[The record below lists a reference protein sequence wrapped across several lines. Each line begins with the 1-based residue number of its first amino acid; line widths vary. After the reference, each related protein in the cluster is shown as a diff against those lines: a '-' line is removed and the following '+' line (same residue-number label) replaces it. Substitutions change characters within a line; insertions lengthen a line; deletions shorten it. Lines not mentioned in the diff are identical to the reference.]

1 MSDRRNSS
9 RADPPS
15 DGIEGATA
23 LPLAY
28 RRLVAKIGSNI
39 LGGREG
45 LDLEVMAAL
54 VAQLA
59 NLRKAGA
66 EVILV
71 TSGAVLAGRRILG
84 DPKERRDLPFR
95 QVLAAVG
102 QSRLMYVYDLLFSW
116 HGVTIA
122 QALLTKRDL
131 SDRQGYLNTRNTLLG
146 LLDLDVITIVNEN
159 DVVATEELEGSA
171 FGDNDTL
178 SALVANLVDADL
190 LVLLT
195 DTEGLYTAD
204 PHLDANARL
213 IPRVDRIDASI
224 EALAGQAGEGGG
236 TGGMATKVQAARL
249 ATSAGATVVIASG
262 REQQVLPRLARG
274 EVIGTLFPAAGT
286 RLESRKRWMLAGLS
300 ARGRLVVD
308 GGAAVALQREHR
320 SLLPAGVLSIEGD
333 FQRGDAVTLV
343 GPDGA
348 ALGYGIANYGA
359 TDMAVIR
366 GRRSDRINA
375 LLGYD
380 HGAEVV
386 HRNNFVGI

>member
-1 MSDRRNSS
+1 MGNVAR
-9 RADPPS
+9 
-15 DGIEGATA
+15 
-23 LPLAY
+23 PLTY
-28 RRLVAKIGSNI
+28 HRLVAKIGSNI
-39 LGGREG
+39 IGGREG

-146 LLDLDVITIVNEN
+146 LLDLGVVTIVNEN

-213 IPRVDRIDASI
+213 IPRVDRIDAGI
-224 EALAGQAGEGGG
+224 EGLAGEAGEGGG

-262 REQQVLPRLARG
+262 REQQVLLRLARG
-274 EVIGTLFPAAGT
+274 EAIGTLFPPSGT

-300 ARGRLVVD
+300 ARGRLIVD

-348 ALGYGIANYGA
+348 ALGYGIANYSA
-359 TDMAVIR
+359 SDIAVIR

-386 HRNNFVGI
+386 HRNNFVGV